1 MKELA
6 DKVYPSDLTL
16 VQWLVIVGLLP
27 KTKSG
32 KGLPGRPASDL
43 RQIVNGIFYIIKSGC
58 QWRMLPKEYGPWST
72 VYGYFNRWSK
82 SGLWQQILDTLR
94 KQERKRKGRKED
106 PSGGCVDSQSV
117 KTSTQAQ
124 TVDVDE
130 DKQVT
135 VGFDGGKQ
143 VKGRKRH
150 ILVDTLGI
158 LIAVVVTSANTS
170 DQTGFRALLSQ
181 YFEKGVNR
189 LRRIWVDGGYAGQ
202 PLREWTASLKKTFKV
217 VLDLVENEGKGFNV
231 VKKRWVVERT
241 FAWFGNFRRNSK
253 DYEVLTRNSEAML
266 QISMIH
272 ILVRRLA

>member
-16 VQWLVIVGLLP
+16 VQWLAIVRLFP
-27 KTKSG
+27 KAKSG
-32 KGLPGRPASDL
+32 KGLPGRPAREL
-43 RQIVNGIFYIIKSGC
+43 RQIVNGIFYVIKSGC

-72 VYGYFNRWSK
+72 VYGYFYRWSK
-82 SGLWQQILDTLR
+82 SGLWQQILDILR

-117 KTSTQAQ
+117 KTATQGH
-124 TVDVDE
+124 TVDVDGE
-130 DKQVT
+130 KQVT
-135 VGFDGGKQ
+135 IGFDGGKQ

-217 VLDLVENEGKGFNV
+217 ILDLVENTGKGFNV

-241 FAWFGNFRRNSK
+241 FGWFANFRRNSK